1 MTTSNLPIPPKW
13 FWIFCSI
20 CFVWNAMGIMAFIAQ
35 ITMSPKALAE
45 LPEAQRIA
53 YETVPLWAILAFAA
67 AVFGGTLGCLA
78 LLLRKTIA
86 FPLLAVSLVGIILQ
100 MYHAFFLANSL
111 EVFGP
116 GSAVMPTMII
126 LLAIFLLWFTLFA
139 KRKGWLM

>member
-1 MTTSNLPIPPKW
+1 
-13 FWIFCSI
+13 
-20 CFVWNAMGIMAFIAQ
+20 MGIMAFIAQ
-35 ITMSPKALAE
+35 ITMSPEALAE

-86 FPLLAVSLVGIILQ
+86 FPMLAVSLVGIILQ

-116 GSAVMPTMII
+116 SSAVMPTMII